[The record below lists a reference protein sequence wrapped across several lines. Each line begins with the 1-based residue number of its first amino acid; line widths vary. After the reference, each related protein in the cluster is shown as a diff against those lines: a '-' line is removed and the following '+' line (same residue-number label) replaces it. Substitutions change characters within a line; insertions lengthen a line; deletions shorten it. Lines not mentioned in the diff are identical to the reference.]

1 MSKDA
6 IASLRG
12 EIEQLER
19 TLSGSA
25 KKASGDRKRVSARK
39 QVLAEIESLEKRL
52 GGLYMDEPELPAC
65 DGMGPPAMDDDFG
78 GMGPAMDE
86 GDLDDDLMGDEAA
99 ELPLVGSVE
108 EAGIE
113 DEITQDRFTEVEE
126 EEHGK
131 ELTTAPTT
139 LDLEKPG
146 SDLVRWK
153 RASARLDRVAAYLEK
168 HNELR
173 LALRIDQI
181 SDAIDAA
188 VNEKEGA

>member
-25 KKASGDRKRVSARK
+25 PKKASGDGKRVTARK
-39 QVLAEIESLEKRL
+39 QVLAEIEGLEKRL
-52 GGLYMDEPELPAC
+52 GGLYMDEPGMPGGPVMDDDLPAC
-65 DGMGPPAMDDDFG
+65 GGGMAPAMD
-78 GMGPAMDE
+78 
-86 GDLDDDLMGDEAA
+86 GDLDEIGLLGDDS

-108 EAGIE
+108 EEGIE

-126 EEHGK
+126 EEHGT
-131 ELTTAPTT
+131 ELTSAPST
-139 LDLEKPG
+139 LDVMKPG

-188 VNEKEGA
+188 INEKEGA